1 MRLIY
6 LHCLLQAF
14 MLCLTAT
21 SSYTYAQGN
30 SPKGS
35 LFIIGGGSISDS
47 LRMQLLQTAG
57 WKKGDIIV
65 SVTLAS
71 GLGDEAYNSAN
82 SAFKRL
88 TGENCVKFDS
98 AAIYNSLKLDSLKK
112 ARIIYLGGGDQ
123 DRFMRLISG
132 TPVQQTIKQ
141 AYYNG
146 TVIGGTSAGAA
157 VMSKKMVTGSGLRD
171 TVYSSTFKILQKGN
185 LEIKEGLGLLDS
197 VIIDQ
202 HFVARSRYNRMLS
215 ATFEYPG
222 YQCFGIDE
230 STAVIIHNGIAIVA
244 GESQVI
250 VFSNP
255 KDIHTGRDEAFAASA
270 IQLSVYVAGE
280 SFKVKN

>member
-1 MRLIY
+1 MRIINHLGI
-6 LHCLLQAF
+6 LSFVMCLQASCT
-14 MLCLTAT
+14 LLYGQA
-21 SSYTYAQGN
+21 GK
-30 SPKGS
+30 PKGS
-35 LFIIGGGSISDS
+35 LFIIGGGSISDT
-47 LRMQLLQTAG
+47 LRMGLLKTAN
-57 WKKGDIIV
+57 WKKGELII

-71 GLGDEAYNSAN
+71 GLGEEAYQGAN
-82 SAFKRL
+82 NAFKRL

-98 AAIYNSLKLDSLKK
+98 ASIHNSLKLDSLKR

-123 DRFMRLISG
+123 DRFMRLIAG
-132 TPVQQTIKQ
+132 TSVQQNLKQ

-146 TVIGGTSAGAA
+146 AVIGGTSAGAA
-157 VMSKKMVTGSGLRD
+157 VMSKRMVTGSGLRD
-171 TVYSSTFKILQKGN
+171 TVYASTFKILQKGN

-215 ATFEYPG
+215 AMFEFPG

-230 STAVIIHNGIAIVA
+230 STAVIIHNGIAKVA

-255 KDIHTGRDEAFAASA
+255 KDVHTGIDEAFAASA
-270 IQLSVYVAGE
+270 IQLSVYIAGE
-280 SFKVKN
+280 KCMVKN